1 MTSVDPIER
10 SAMSAGRFHSSA
22 ATHSGAVR
30 DHNEDRFVNRPDLGL
45 WAVADGAGGH
55 QAGDVASTIVADA
68 LRAVPAG
75 LGSAELLAEVR
86 LRLDRAHK
94 RLQEEA
100 MRRGGT
106 DILASTV
113 VVLVARG
120 EHYACLWAGDSRAY
134 LWRAGMLTQVSHDH
148 SFVQEL
154 VDAGAITPVEA
165 LNHPRANVITRALG
179 AQSEVVSL
187 DKTTD
192 RLRSGDRFLLC
203 SDGVSKTLAEE
214 EIARVMAD
222 PDPASATQMVTAALE
237 GQSDDNI
244 TAVVIDVLSAQS
256 IDGQ

>member
-1 MTSVDPIER
+1 MTTVDPIER

-22 ATHSGAVR
+22 ASHSGAVR
-30 DHNEDRFVNRPDLGL
+30 DHNEDRFVNRPDLGV

-55 QAGDVASTIVADA
+55 QAGDVAATIVSDA

-86 LRLDRAHK
+86 LRMDGAHK

-100 MRRGGT
+100 IRRGGT
-106 DILASTV
+106 DILASTI
-113 VVLVARG
+113 VVLIARG

-134 LWRAGMLTQVSHDH
+134 LLRGGMLTQVSHDH

-154 VDAGAITPVEA
+154 VDAGAITPIEA
-165 LNHPRANVITRALG
+165 ANHPRANVITRALG
-179 AQSEVVSL
+179 AQSEIVNL

-203 SDGVSKTLAEE
+203 SDGVSKTLAEH
-214 EIARVMAD
+214 EIARLLAD
-222 PDPASATQMVTAALE
+222 GDDASATQMITAALE
-237 GQSDDNI
+237 GQADDNV
-244 TAVVIDVLSAQS
+244 TAVVIDVLSAPAAEVQ
-256 IDGQ
+256 

>member
-1 MTSVDPIER
+1 
-10 SAMSAGRFHSSA
+10 
-22 ATHSGAVR
+22 
-30 DHNEDRFVNRPDLGL
+30 
-45 WAVADGAGGH
+45 
-55 QAGDVASTIVADA
+55 
-68 LRAVPAG
+68 
-75 LGSAELLAEVR
+75 
-86 LRLDRAHK
+86 
-94 RLQEEA
+94 
-100 MRRGGT
+100 
-106 DILASTV
+106 
-113 VVLVARG
+113 VARG

-222 PDPASATQMVTAALE
+222 ADPASATQMVTAALE